1 MGRDSI
7 VDRNVNIDEHREG
20 RDQDQEAHIEA
31 AGLHFRTLDTAAAKA
46 QAAALIFFA
55 MPTTPTIPTAPANV
69 ALCKYLFLCHT
80 NGSCKCC
87 FM

>member
-1 MGRDSI
+1 MSRILARAIINAGAPPPMGRDSI

-46 QAAALIFFA
+46 QA
-55 MPTTPTIPTAPANV
+55 
-69 ALCKYLFLCHT
+69 
-80 NGSCKCC
+80 CKCC